1 MGNHCPECET
11 PSGDCRARDTLKEQP
26 RNRDDLDLS
35 HIKKGDYKK
44 KTGKEID
51 NSSISIG
58 INFGESVL
66 IEQPK
71 KQTKA
76 APPPLK
82 EHSQV
87 SRTEQNI
94 KPLSIAA
101 AIQSIELKKGVHYS
115 GPTVDR
121 QPHEGGKV
129 VWEDGA
135 KLNGQFFLGQ
145 LAENEKVYM
154 EMPDGSVYDGLVAE
168 GRANGKGKL
177 SLPNGCFIEGT
188 WLNDEPNGFCKHKMA
203 DNCFYEGNFVKGVK
217 SGKGKLYF

>member
-1 MGNHCPECET
+1 M
-11 PSGDCRARDTLKEQP
+11 
-26 RNRDDLDLS
+26 
-35 HIKKGDYKK
+35 
-44 KTGKEID
+44 
-51 NSSISIG
+51 
-58 INFGESVL
+58 
-66 IEQPK
+66 
-71 KQTKA
+71 
-76 APPPLK
+76 
-82 EHSQV
+82 
-87 SRTEQNI
+87 
-94 KPLSIAA
+94 
-101 AIQSIELKKGVHYS
+101 
-115 GPTVDR
+115 
-121 QPHEGGKV
+121 